1 MVIIGRNAAK
11 CKGTVSELKK
21 ISDAISAIVCDL
33 SILNEVVKAV
43 NTFLSENKSLD
54 LLLLNANAIANE
66 RIITAEGNEQNFA
79 IGYLS
84 RVLMLK
90 RLQDVLGKTEN
101 AQVLSV
107 VGMDYSR
114 LDFEDLTIGKGFTG
128 WKGLTRWQWAMNV
141 FTREFNIR
149 NSIPMNLYMSGLV
162 KTKILANEP
171 QPMRAFVKLM
181 NVIVGVS
188 VEKAAENI
196 YSVMNDVTINHKKGK
211 CYSWRKERAYPKVEM
226 QAGDQKKLWEVTDK
240 LLEALV

>member
-1 MVIIGRNAAK
+1 
-11 CKGTVSELKK
+11 
-21 ISDAISAIVCDL
+21 
-33 SILNEVVKAV
+33 
-43 NTFLSENKSLD
+43 
-54 LLLLNANAIANE
+54 
-66 RIITAEGNEQNFA
+66 
-79 IGYLS
+79 
-84 RVLMLK
+84 
-90 RLQDVLGKTEN
+90 
-101 AQVLSV
+101 
-107 VGMDYSR
+107 
-114 LDFEDLTIGKGFTG
+114 
-128 WKGLTRWQWAMNV
+128 
-141 FTREFNIR
+141 
-149 NSIPMNLYMSGLV
+149 MSGLV